1 MATTSPEVGNS
12 NVQGLGLNS
21 PEYDPKKK
29 LPSRPPRRAVKDEQQ
44 AAQVCTKLVNDAR
57 EANAK
62 NRRIMAKY
70 NAERPFVQ
78 QNLDNDG
85 LGWKTNISTQPLAA
99 MVDRISPRFER
110 AVENVRFL
118 TSSKLPDDHPGASKK
133 TNQFRRE
140 ITDLIRGTPG
150 WMELVGDIA
159 QEFALFG
166 WTVVACADEYCWM
179 PTHYRQDRVFVPT
192 LTKQNS
198 DDAETILFIEDWK
211 PFELVEILEDRK
223 SAEDAGWDFENTV
236 MAINQ
241 AMPQNTRSSFS
252 DHNRIYEDLYREAN
266 TASGYYDSAR
276 VVQAYSLYVRE
287 SNGKVTHWRLNNTPG
302 TSQWT
307 LLFKSEDRYDKFS
320 DFATFFAFQ
329 KANGTLKGSKGVG
342 RIVYDMAN
350 VIDRTRNEVIDRL
363 QLSGKILIQGDEKAI
378 PRFRMSVFGN
388 AILIGSDFEVNQK
401 SIDPKVKEFFQLDQ
415 FLGMILNEQS
425 GNVTP
430 RQFEGERTTK
440 AEIEVFV
447 AREEETKDNPITRFL
462 MQFSR
467 MVSMM
472 QKRAMDPKC
481 DDPRAQAARKRLLE
495 IMDEEELKMLAES
508 PSAGVVKD
516 LTDLE
521 RQQIILLAAENQGN
535 PLVNQEELLRRKL
548 TAQVN
553 AEFAEAV
560 MVPGNDPVQQAEQS
574 RMQQMENMLII
585 TGQQVPVSPRDN
597 HIVHLTT
604 LMQEIDRAMQGAESD
619 PNINDVLKGFVA
631 HGQEHIQNAL
641 AQGMKQAELSE
652 FTTKLQQVSQAVVQL
667 DAYDQAIADQVQ
679 QGVPPAEAVDQ
690 GQNAAVVA
698 AAAQQG
704 VAPGAPPSPQPVM

>member
-1 MATTSPEVGNS
+1 M
-12 NVQGLGLNS
+12 
-21 PEYDPKKK
+21 
-29 LPSRPPRRAVKDEQQ
+29 
-44 AAQVCTKLVNDAR
+44 VCTKLVNDAR
-57 EANAK
+57 EANTK

-110 AVENVRFL
+110 AIENVRYL
-118 TSSKLPDDHPGASKK
+118 TSSKLPDDIPGASKK
-133 TNQFRRE
+133 TDKFRNE
-140 ITDLIRGTPG
+140 ITDLFRGTDG
-150 WMELVGDIA
+150 WMEFVGDLA
-159 QEFALFG
+159 QEFSLFG
-166 WTVVACADEYCWM
+166 WAVAACADEYCWM

-198 DDAETILFIEDWK
+198 DDAETMLFLEEYK
-211 PFELVEILEDRK
+211 PFELVEILKDRS
-223 SAEDAGWDFENTV
+223 SAEDAGWNFENAV
-236 MAINQ
+236 EAINQ
-241 AMPQNTRSSFS
+241 AMPMNTRSSFS

-276 VVQAYSLYVRE
+276 VVEVYSLYVRE
-287 SNGKVTHWRLNNTPG
+287 ANGKVSHWRLNNTPG
-302 TSQWT
+302 TATWK
-307 LLFKSEDRYDKFS
+307 LLFKAEDRYDKFS

-363 QLSGKILIQGDEKAI
+363 QLSGKILVQGDEKAI

-415 FLGMILNEQS
+415 FLSMILNEQS

-440 AEIEVFV
+440 AEVEIFA

-467 MVSMM
+467 LVSMM

-481 DDPRAQAARKRLLE
+481 DDPRANAARKRLLE
-495 IMDEEELKMLAES
+495 IMDEEELKQLAET

-521 RQQIILLAAENQGN
+521 RQQIILLATENQGN
-535 PLVNQEELLRRKL
+535 PLINQEEMLRRKL
-548 TAQVN
+548 TAQVD
-553 AEFAEAV
+553 AEFAAAV
-560 MVPGNDPVQQAEQS
+560 MVPMNDPVQLAEQS
-574 RMQQMENMLII
+574 RLQQMENMLII
-585 TGQQVPVSPRDN
+585 TGQPVPVSPRDN
-597 HIVHLTT
+597 HVIHLTS
-604 LMQEIDRAMQGAESD
+604 LMQEMDRAMQGAEAD
-619 PNINDVLKGFVA
+619 PGINDVLKGFIK
-631 HGQEHIQNAL
+631 HGQEHIQQAL
-641 AQGMKQAELSE
+641 AAGMKPAELSE
-652 FTTKLQQVSQAVVQL
+652 FTNKLQQVGQAVTQL
-667 DAYDQAIADQVQ
+667 DAYDQSIADAVE
-679 QGVPPAEAVDQ
+679 QGIDPAQAVDG
-690 GQNAAVVA
+690 GQEAAVIA

-704 VAPGAPPSPQPVM
+704 GVPTGAPPPSPQTVA